1 METFAPYAPARP
13 LVYLVDLDIPT
24 SAYLID
30 KQLLLHDSNAIT
42 ISNDNT
48 SCKHNNTVSFT
59 ERLKTHVHI
68 TDSLYSTLPKQLTS
82 QQPHNMLFAARIA
95 RPVAFRAAAPAYI
108 RPFSQAQQLRLKE
121 DANRSPE
128 ETERVKQEQ
137 LQKQKEG
144 KGHWH
149 EELASSSE
157 SHIAAD
163 KENINNHDE
172 HINDLQKE
180 TAQQTQKNHPDAKK

>member
-1 METFAPYAPARP
+1 
-13 LVYLVDLDIPT
+13 
-24 SAYLID
+24 
-30 KQLLLHDSNAIT
+30 
-42 ISNDNT
+42 
-48 SCKHNNTVSFT
+48 
-59 ERLKTHVHI
+59 
-68 TDSLYSTLPKQLTS
+68 
-82 QQPHNMLFAARIA
+82 MLFAARIA

-163 KENINNHDE
+163 KQNIDNHDE

-180 TAQQTQKNHPDAKK
+180 TAQQTQQNHPSAKK

>member
-1 METFAPYAPARP
+1 
-13 LVYLVDLDIPT
+13 
-24 SAYLID
+24 
-30 KQLLLHDSNAIT
+30 
-42 ISNDNT
+42 
-48 SCKHNNTVSFT
+48 
-59 ERLKTHVHI
+59 
-68 TDSLYSTLPKQLTS
+68 
-82 QQPHNMLFAARIA
+82 MLFAARIA

-128 ETERVKQEQ
+128 EIERTKQEQ

-163 KENINNHDE
+163 KENINDHDK
-172 HINDLQKE
+172 HIDDLQKE
-180 TAQQTQKNHPDAKK
+180 TAQQTQKNHPEAKK

>member
-1 METFAPYAPARP
+1 
-13 LVYLVDLDIPT
+13 
-24 SAYLID
+24 
-30 KQLLLHDSNAIT
+30 
-42 ISNDNT
+42 
-48 SCKHNNTVSFT
+48 
-59 ERLKTHVHI
+59 
-68 TDSLYSTLPKQLTS
+68 
-82 QQPHNMLFAARIA
+82 MLFAARIA
-95 RPVAFRAAAPAYI
+95 RPVAFRAAVPAYI

-128 ETERVKQEQ
+128 ETERIKQEQ

-149 EELASSSE
+149 EGLASSSE

-163 KENINNHDE
+163 KENINDHDQ

-180 TAQQTQKNHPDAKK
+180 TAQQTQQNHPSAKK

>member
-1 METFAPYAPARP
+1 
-13 LVYLVDLDIPT
+13 
-24 SAYLID
+24 
-30 KQLLLHDSNAIT
+30 
-42 ISNDNT
+42 
-48 SCKHNNTVSFT
+48 
-59 ERLKTHVHI
+59 
-68 TDSLYSTLPKQLTS
+68 
-82 QQPHNMLFAARIA
+82 MLFAARIA
-95 RPVAFRAAAPAYI
+95 RQTRPVAFRAAVPAYI

-163 KENINNHDE
+163 KENINDHDQ

-180 TAQQTQKNHPDAKK
+180 TAQQTQQNHPAAKK